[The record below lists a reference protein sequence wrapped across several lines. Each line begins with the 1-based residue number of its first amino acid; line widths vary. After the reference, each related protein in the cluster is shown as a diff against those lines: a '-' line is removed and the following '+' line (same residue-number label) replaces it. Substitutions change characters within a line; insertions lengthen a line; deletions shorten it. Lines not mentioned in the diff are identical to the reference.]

1 MNRRNVTGIAITM
14 WPKLLDHYTPIICVG
29 EDESVRNNGQ
39 HFSFV
44 KSQLKQGLPYL
55 EFGENVRDIVIAYE
69 PIWAI
74 GSGKTATLAQIEEMA
89 KEIHTIVGNFYQ
101 HFSQL
106 RITVLYGGS
115 VKPDNA
121 KEILGLPSVDGLL
134 IGGASLVPKNMEQ
147 ILSFC

>member
-1 MNRRNVTGIAITM
+1 M
-14 WPKLLDHYTPIICVG
+14 
-29 EDESVRNNGQ
+29 
-39 HFSFV
+39 